1 MDIDNPLIGSP
12 MDSSMP
18 TVGAS
23 QTSCSDEAE
32 SIYPRSSSPILPP
45 RSPTQLLRP
54 AIYHSDPL
62 FLYDIFQTIEY
73 SKGLTN
79 QERLVL
85 HGVLPNLPSS
95 TRNSLARRI
104 LGLTVD
110 QLRLLAF
117 LYDQGLNAAKSLAVQ
132 PMTTTGAVSDA
143 VPGPS
148 RGKRSHVDVSLI
160 STKRQKL
167 TIVEPKKNIPVKE
180 KFGEHGIQ
188 LPKGREEQ
196 QSSQTNPFGLATPAG
211 LLGSLGI
218 SQALPGGD
226 NLYPSPNFTHQGSLR
241 KDCLSRQRNTCPI
254 TGRMNKT
261 YTLETTHLVPHAI
274 ENATSASYW
283 SFLTLCFGTALTSRI
298 YDIISGSNS
307 SLANGISLDLSV
319 HHLFKRGTI
328 YFIPHLP
335 DQHFDPIT
343 TRYYD
348 LEFRWRATIASLVGL
363 NTQLPRLPG
372 LQVDKSV
379 RNYKLM
385 TTMRPISIGDRFR
398 VFTRDP
404 VRYPLPHPLLISL
417 HAMLWDMI
425 ASIGLGEDGV
435 TTHSTVASTGGTT
448 NDGEIVKRGRRN
460 PSHELKPPSNSRPD
474 KSKKPLARPS
484 SYRFDQYY
492 RQSGTSNAN
501 TERRNS
507 PRPPSTR
514 ELPPAFPRNDED
526 RPGLKL
532 RKRSEAQRYV
542 KKKYRDVVQ
551 DEEAGAGGWAQPKLP
566 SRFCRR
572 MTMIPDSRY
581 LALLDNAEE
590 EEGDEVGEQVED
602 WEWQG
607 SRVSPE
613 LLPWGLHINSRAL
626 GPNGGN
632 SEEEEEEEYD
642 AEEEYDDEEEEKEEE
657 EDHKEQE
664 EETL

>member
-1 MDIDNPLIGSP
+1 

-32 SIYPRSSSPILPP
+32 SIYPRSSSPIPPP
-45 RSPTQLLRP
+45 RSPTKLLRP

-110 QLRLLAF
+110 QLRLLAS

-160 STKRQKL
+160 STKRRKP
-167 TIVEPKKNIPVKE
+167 TIAEPKNNIPVKE
-180 KFGEHGIQ
+180 KHGEHGEHGIQ

-196 QSSQTNPFGLATPAG
+196 QSSQTNPFGSATPAG
-211 LLGSLGI
+211 LLRSLGI

-283 SFLTLCFGTALTSRI
+283 SFLTLCLGTALTSRI
-298 YDIISGSNS
+298 YDIISGPNS

-335 DQHFDPIT
+335 DRHFDPIT

-448 NDGEIVKRGRRN
+448 NDGEILKRGRRN

-474 KSKKPLARPS
+474 KSKNPLARPN
-484 SYRFDQYY
+484 SYHFDQYY
-492 RQSGTSNAN
+492 RQSGTSDAN

-507 PRPPSTR
+507 RRPPSSP
-514 ELPPAFPRNDED
+514 ELPPAFPRNNEY
-526 RPGLKL
+526 RPELLL
-532 RKRSEAQRYV
+532 RKRSEAQRYA
-542 KKKYRDVVQ
+542 KKKFRDVVQ
-551 DEEAGAGGWAQPKLP
+551 DEEADAGGWVQPKVP
-566 SRFCRR
+566 PRFCRR
-572 MTMIPDSRY
+572 MTMIPESRY
-581 LALLDNAEE
+581 PALLKE
-590 EEGDEVGEQVED
+590 EEGDEVGEQAEG

-613 LLPWGLHINSRAL
+613 VMLWGLHINSRAL
-626 GPNGGN
+626 GPHGGN
-632 SEEEEEEEYD
+632 SEEEEYD
-642 AEEEYDDEEEEKEEE
+642 AEEEYDDDEEYDAEEEEECDDDEEYDAEEE
-657 EDHKEQE
+657 E